1 MNLLAHQA
9 RATGPPSGRAPGPHT
24 KAVWNLAE
32 HGQSSA
38 SLGLTRWML
47 CLSLILCSWGSS
59 PSSPRAL
66 LAQLQPLGP
75 QPPLCPS
82 ASTKSGLQAPFG
94 PAIASAPIFR
104 GPPLCLSP
112 PSSGASVSGPL
123 CLRVPSAQASW
134 LFCFLLCCPFAVS
147 RQPCPLSGP
156 SFSSPVVSVSGGY
169 DPTSSP
175 TWIPPCSHLG
185 TLLGGPSLGG
195 RVVGWLQTACEGEV
209 GRDQRVC
216 HAQEAD
222 LATPPGKL

>member
-112 PSSGASVSGPL
+112 PIFRGFCLRASLSQGSLCSGFLAILLFALLPLCRLPSALPSFWAFLLLTRCL
-123 CLRVPSAQASW
+123 CLRW
-134 LFCFLLCCPFAVS
+134 L
-147 RQPCPLSGP
+147 
-156 SFSSPVVSVSGGY
+156 
-169 DPTSSP
+169 
-175 TWIPPCSHLG
+175 
-185 TLLGGPSLGG
+185 
-195 RVVGWLQTACEGEV
+195 
-209 GRDQRVC
+209 
-216 HAQEAD
+216 
-222 LATPPGKL
+222 